1 MKDQDIKKCVKD
13 SLQMDRAQR
22 PNGVLG
28 VISSY
33 DRYTNTATVMVS
45 KPDTDEIEEILPNVP
60 CPVLLGVQSVAP
72 EPGRPCYVV
81 YKNGN
86 KSQALITHYYNHR
99 YDHYDYFK
107 QARAEVLLP
116 SYLLN
121 T

>member
-1 MKDQDIKKCVKD
+1 MKDQDLKKCIN
-13 SLQMDRAQR
+13 SSIQGDRAQR
-22 PNGVLG
+22 PHGVLG

-33 DRYTNTATVMVS
+33 DRYNNTATVIVS
-45 KPDTDEIEEILPNVP
+45 RPDTDEVEEILRNVP
-60 CPVLLGVQSVAP
+60 CPVLLGLQSVAP
-72 EPGRPCYVV
+72 DPGRPCYVV

-99 YDHYDYFK
+99 YDHFDYSR
-107 QARAEVLLP
+107 QTRADIAIP